1 MDPQRLLVS
10 DLDGTLLGDEVALE
24 RFRDWFAGQR
34 QSWRLV
40 FATGRTVE
48 SVMAIVAAGDLP
60 APDAIVSN
68 VGADIHDPVGGPWPG
83 WPTSTDGWDL
93 ELVRTCLA
101 QFAGIVPQP
110 AGSQTARKASYHAT
124 DLSDASLNDIR
135 TALERT
141 GLRVTLVYSSARDLD
156 VLPGDAGKAAAAR
169 FLADSWGVPA
179 EHVIAAGDSG
189 NDAELLTAGFR
200 GVIVANAQP
209 ELDALAGPTIFRSAH
224 SHAAG
229 VLDGIRHWTAE
240 PG

>member
-34 QSWRLV
+34 PSWRLV

-68 VGADIHDPVGGPWPG
+68 VGADIHDPVGGQWPG
-83 WPTSTDGWDL
+83 WPTSTDRWDL

-101 QFAGIVPQP
+101 QFPGIVAQS

-209 ELDALAGPTIFRSAH
+209 ELDSLAGLTIFRSAH